1 MISRKRL
8 FLLFRIVFLLS
19 IPLFL
24 AACETSPEI
33 GPEPLAGFFE
43 RVTALATTTVR
54 GQLRDN
60 PPKQT
65 LLVAQ
70 LPFFE
75 KMVTMNQLMDELKGI
90 DPLKNLAFLIEMD
103 VMFELQKP
111 EHHYERS
118 NFNSSDVQRQLVSAI
133 LTGMKRA
140 LDQLKR
146 GKDGR

>member
-1 MISRKRL
+1 MVLKKSTVATLRVGIIL
-8 FLLFRIVFLLS
+8 I
-19 IPLFL
+19 IAIFL
-24 AACETSPEI
+24 ATCEHSPEI

-43 RVTALATTTVR
+43 RVTALVTTTVR

-60 PPKQT
+60 PPKQQ
-65 LLVAQ
+65 LLTAQ
-70 LPFFE
+70 FPSLE
-75 KMVTMNQLMDELKGI
+75 KTVTMNQLIDELKGI
-90 DPLKNLAFLIEMD
+90 DPLKNLGYLIEMD
-103 VMFELQKP
+103 IMFELQKP

>member
-1 MISRKRL
+1 MISRKR
-8 FLLFRIVFLLS
+8 FSPIFRIVFLLS
-19 IPLFL
+19 TLLILS
-24 AACETSPEI
+24 ACETSPEI
-33 GPEPLAGFFE
+33 GPEPLAGFSE
-43 RVTALATTTVR
+43 RVTALVTTTVR

-70 LPFFE
+70 LPSFE
-75 KMVTMNQLMDELKGI
+75 KMATMNQLTDELKGI
-90 DPLKNLAFLIEMD
+90 DPLKNLGYLIEMD
-103 VMFELQKP
+103 IMFELQKP

-140 LDQLKR
+140 LDQVKR